1 MDLPNNRIYGMDEGP
16 GKVVGINFDQT
27 TGNMSI
33 AWGPEEMKTFGWVN
47 AIGPSDQRVLVGT
60 NMKVTNE
67 SDIEAGPKD
76 PTYIEQVMWR
86 DAATGKLLAA
96 SDYFSPMSEGSQ
108 PLPGYGGLTYHVL
121 QDGHLMALKVL
132 PQTNATSTT
141 APAMPNSNSTASN
154 AG

>member
-1 MDLPNNRIYGMDEGP
+1 MKPDIISDYFQNRFFHFIS
-16 GKVVGINFDQT
+16 NRLR
-27 TGNMSI
+27 SI
-33 AWGPEEMKTFGWVN
+33 PQFEHW
-47 AIGPSDQRVLVGT
+47 VLVGT

-76 PTYIEQVMWR
+76 PTYTEQVMWR

-132 PQTNATSTT
+132 PQTNPTSTAATTSTT
-141 APAMPNSNSTASN
+141 TTAGQNSTEAAS
-154 AG
+154 